1 MRKFSKEEWETLA
14 KRFNKMSFL
23 HKLITIKNTKELFEI
38 ETDGYN
44 VRLRLLDE
52 DAMVNNIDSYFLFP
66 EFLEYS
72 HLKDIFSLSDIN
84 IKELK

>member
-1 MRKFSKEEWETLA
+1 MKYNLEQYKTLSE
-14 KRFNKMSFL
+14 KFNKMSFL

-38 ETDGYN
+38 ESDGYN

-52 DAMVNNIDSYFLFP
+52 DAMVNNIDSYFIFP

-72 HLKDIFSLSDIN
+72 HLKDIFSLSDLI

>member
-1 MRKFSKEEWETLA
+1 MKYSLEQYKTLSE
-14 KRFNKMSFL
+14 KFNKMTFL
-23 HKLITIKNTKELFEI
+23 HKLITIKNNKELFVI

-52 DAMVNNIDSYFLFP
+52 EAMRLELDLLFSFP
-66 EFLEYS
+66 GFLEYS
-72 HLKDIFSLSDIN
+72 HLKDIFSLSDIV

>member
-1 MRKFSKEEWETLA
+1 MKYSLEQYKTLA
-14 KRFNKMSFL
+14 ERFNKMSFL
-23 HKLITIKNTKELFEI
+23 HKLITVKNTKELFEI

>member
-1 MRKFSKEEWETLA
+1 MKYSLEQYKTLA
-14 KRFNKMSFL
+14 ERFNKMSFL

-52 DAMVNNIDSYFLFP
+52 EAMINNIDSYFLFP

-72 HLKDIFSLSDIN
+72 HLKDIFSLYDIN